1 MFTRR
6 RFVKS
11 GGQACVEFALL
22 LLVFVALILALY
34 DLACAIRVSNSIA
47 NMSREGANLA
57 SRPTAGVQDDP
68 QALMNTLALTAQPLD
83 MRTKGMIFIT
93 VVQGDTI
100 QKQEAWANGDLKN
113 AISSKIGSPSSAD
126 PHPKASN
133 LAALKLNPDQTAYIV
148 EVFYNYPSLF
158 SNSLVTLANQF
169 YSRTV
174 F

>member
-6 RFVKS
+6 RLATS
-11 GGQACVEFALL
+11 HGQACVEFALL
-22 LLVFVALILALY
+22 LLVFVAAILALY
-34 DLACAIRVSNSIA
+34 DFACALRVSNSIA

-83 MRTKGMIFIT
+83 MSSKGMIFIT

-100 QKQEAWANGDLKN
+100 QKQEAWEKSPLKN
-113 AISSKIGSPSSAD
+113 SISSKIGSPSPGE

-133 LAALKLNPDQTAYIV
+133 LAALNLTPDQTAYIV
-148 EVFYNYPSLF
+148 EVFYNYQSLF
-158 SNSLVTLANQF
+158 SNNVITLANQF